1 MTEPSELEAE
11 IAEKRRALQLVEH
24 QIERLQ
30 STRPGWPL
38 VLFVGSLIVLM
49 LVLRG

>member
-1 MTEPSELEAE
+1 MNLEQE

-24 QIERLQ
+24 QVEQ
-30 STRPGWPL
+30 MKSSRPGWPL